1 VTSLFVVVSGLPG
14 SGKTTLARQLA
25 PELGLPLVDKDD
37 ILSPLLAAL
46 DVRDDELRSRLSRGA
61 DAVLEVLAHSSS
73 GAVLSSFWRRSELST
88 TSGTPTDWLAALPGV
103 VVEVACQCPVEMA
116 FTRFTRRVRHEGHG
130 DDAKNSAVLSR
141 HFAALAHLGALGV
154 GRATIAVDTT
164 ADIDA
169 PALAADIHQA
179 ATP

>member
-1 VTSLFVVVSGLPG
+1 MFVVVSGLPG
-14 SGKTTLARQLA
+14 SGKTTLARLLA

-37 ILSPLLAAL
+37 ILSPLLTAL

-61 DAVLEVLAHSSS
+61 DAVLEVLAHNSS
-73 GAVLSSFWRRSELST
+73 GAVLSSFWRRPELST
-88 TSGTPTDWLAALPGV
+88 TSGTPTDWLATFPGV
-103 VVEVACQCPVEMA
+103 VVEVVCQCPLEMA
-116 FTRFTRRVRHEGHG
+116 VARFTRRVRHAGHG

-141 HFAALAHLGALGV
+141 QFADLAHLGALGV

-164 ADIDA
+164 SDIDI